1 MAENWSAYGAAKEL
15 YGNNVENIQDI
26 GSRFP
31 LFSRAV
37 MQINDDALLDVL
49 AAIPKV
55 TARMMET
62 GLKTMSD
69 GDVVETETEAVEEK
83 PAKKA
88 TPKSKKI
95 VEDED
100 DMDYASMTAKD
111 LYALC
116 CARGLSGK
124 CKKRNKDFLIS
135 VLEAADEEKDDSAE
149 EEKKPVKK
157 TEKEKA
163 KAEEP
168 DDDDWGDDEEEET
181 EKDPYEGKG
190 AVELFKLCKKRGI
203 ATKPKLKSAEYI
215 KLLKKADEAE
225 AEPEEEDDED
235 DEWEI

>member
-1 MAENWSAYGAAKEL
+1 MAENWSAYEAAKEL

-31 LFSRAV
+31 LFSRLV
-37 MQINDDALLDVL
+37 VQIDNGVLLDVL

-62 GLKTMSD
+62 GLKTKYDTMSD
-69 GDVVETETEAVEEK
+69 GDVVEAEADEK
-83 PAKKA
+83 PVEKEAS
-88 TPKSKKI
+88 KSKK
-95 VEDED
+95 VAEDED

-135 VLEAADEEKDDSAE
+135 VLEAADEEKDAPAE
-149 EEKKPVKK
+149 EGKKPVKK

-168 DDDDWGDDEEEET
+168 EDDDWGDDEEET

-190 AVELFKLCKKRGI
+190 AVELFKMCKKRGI

-215 KLLKKADEAE
+215 RLLKKADEAE
-225 AEPEEEDDED
+225 NEPEEDDED

>member
-37 MQINDDALLDVL
+37 MQINDEALLDVL

-69 GDVVETETEAVEEK
+69 GDVVEEEAEEK
-83 PAKKA
+83 PAEKEA
-88 TPKSKKI
+88 SKSKK
-95 VEDED
+95 VTEDED

-116 CARGLSGK
+116 CARGISGK

-135 VLEAADEEKDDSAE
+135 VLEAADEEKDAPAE

-157 TEKEKA
+157 TEKAKV

-168 DDDDWGDDEEEET
+168 EDDDWGDDEEET

-190 AVELFKLCKKRGI
+190 AVELFKMCKKRGI